1 MFLTEGSFSV
11 IMLITPLK
19 GRSTNSSCL
28 GGGGSY
34 WFVCYGGGGGRS
46 NLSWCCRH
54 GCWGRLDCGFVCAE
68 GSMGVR
74 FGSSGGGMGV
84 VGMYERWIFG
94 CLLGR
99 LWPFGPW
106 LL

>member
-1 MFLTEGSFSV
+1 
-11 IMLITPLK
+11 
-19 GRSTNSSCL
+19 
-28 GGGGSY
+28 
-34 WFVCYGGGGGRS
+34 
-46 NLSWCCRH
+46 
-54 GCWGRLDCGFVCAE
+54 
-68 GSMGVR
+68 MGVC

-84 VGMYERWIFG
+84 VAMYERWIFG